1 MGACKNCKVC
11 ATVRTKRRIETKPK
25 REANRTPG
33 EEYNFDTMTVSH
45 ASKEGYLYVTAGRCS
60 SSGHVLHFFHEDRK
74 QTGTKLIECVDDVRS
89 DPVINRKDI
98 IRRIRFDPVGGV
110 GAAMFSSE

>member
-45 ASKEGYLYVTAGRCS
+45 ASKEGYLYMYVTAGRCS

-98 IRRIRFDPVGGV
+98 IRRIRF
-110 GAAMFSSE
+110 ERTW